1 MKLTKSSLLGLVC
14 VVLLLGC
21 THNPDIPKM
30 PTNGEISASAAV
42 TETQTPSP
50 SPSLTPTQTATLIP
64 ATNTP
69 TITSTPGP
77 LPTFTS
83 KALRPWV
90 EAVSYIDSTCAYLRM
105 RWDEEKSQPGTVV
118 VPIMFHSIAK
128 PGRQITDN
136 TTISTEDFEAFIAH
150 AVDLGYE
157 TITTEELMAFLESN
171 AKIPARSMIMILD
184 DRRPGVTELFMPF
197 LEQNDWTLTLG
208 WISAKNDEDLW
219 DRMEDLN
226 ASGLLD
232 IQSHGY
238 NHIYIQPYTTE
249 EEIREEIYKPIN
261 LLEAHFGQRPSA
273 IIWPGGNFNQLAV
286 DIAHEA
292 GLALGFSA
300 FSRGPLMF
308 NWIPLGEE
316 ERQID
321 DPLMVLPRFWSTTAW
336 LALDRG
342 LSVSEEA
349 SAAAEVVKEE
359 ELRWLELYCNQ

>member
-1 MKLTKSSLLGLVC
+1 MKLTKSILLGLVC
-14 VVLLLGC
+14 VALLLGC
-21 THNPDIPKM
+21 THNPDIPKI
-30 PTNGEISASAAV
+30 PTSGEISASAEV

-50 SPSLTPTQTATLIP
+50 SPSLTATQTATSIP
-64 ATNTP
+64 ATNTS
-69 TITSTPGP
+69 TITPTPGP

-83 KALRPWV
+83 KALRPGV

-184 DRRPGVTELFMPF
+184 DRRPGVAELFMPF

-208 WISAKNDEDLW
+208 WISAKNNEDLW
-219 DRMEDLN
+219 GRMEDLN

-249 EEIREEIYKPIN
+249 EEIRVEIYKPID
-261 LLEAHFGQRPSA
+261 
-273 IIWPGGNFNQLAV
+273 QLAV
-286 DIAHEA
+286 QIAHEA
-292 GLALGFSA
+292 GLALGFTA
-300 FSRGPLMF
+300 YSRGPLMF

-349 SAAAEVVKEE
+349 SAAAEAVKEE
-359 ELRWLELYCNQ
+359 ELRWLELYCSQ